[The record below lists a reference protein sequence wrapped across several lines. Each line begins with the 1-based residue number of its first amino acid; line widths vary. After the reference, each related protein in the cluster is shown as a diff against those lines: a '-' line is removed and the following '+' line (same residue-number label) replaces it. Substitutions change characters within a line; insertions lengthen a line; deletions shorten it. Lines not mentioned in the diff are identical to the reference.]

1 MVTSVADA
9 GIGVNHHG
17 VYSLIKNGAE
27 KNVCVSLLRKA
38 RENLMNL
45 SEAYLC
51 PVNCSFNFTIGLKF
65 FKIKKKWGKYS

>member
-27 KNVCVSLLRKA
+27 KKCVCFPSEEGK
-38 RENLMNL
+38 REFDE
-45 SEAYLC
+45 SE
-51 PVNCSFNFTIGLKF
+51 
-65 FKIKKKWGKYS
+65 

>member
-27 KNVCVSLLRKA
+27 KNVCVSLLRE
-38 RENLMNL
+38 RRQER
-45 SEAYLC
+45 
-51 PVNCSFNFTIGLKF
+51 I
-65 FKIKKKWGKYS
+65 